1 MRAIVFMV
9 MGLMSLAATAKAG
22 EPTRSIDV
30 QMEVIGS
37 FPGSQWTVP
46 MAIND
51 RGQVVGFI
59 TSNAPVG
66 FSAITWSRESG
77 FQLLLENAVA
87 TDINNRGDITGVR
100 YECVDFPGGG
110 RSCAPRGFLWTR
122 QTGFTEL
129 GDF

>member
-1 MRAIVFMV
+1 MRAMVFMV
-9 MGLMSLAATAKAG
+9 IGLMSLMATAKAG
-22 EPTRSIDV
+22 EPARSIDV

-51 RGQVVGFI
+51 RGQVVGFN
-59 TSNAPVG
+59 TSTAPVG
-66 FSAITWSRESG
+66 FSAITWSRENG

-100 YECVDFPGGG
+100 YECVTFPEGQ
-110 RSCAPRGFLWTR
+110 SCAPRGFLVGIITS
-122 QTGFTEL
+122 T
-129 GDF
+129 